1 MKLDEFINKHI
12 NTKVDFDNAFGAQ
25 CVDLFRQYCKD
36 VLNIP
41 HTGAVEGAKDIFLN
55 YDKLPLEQKYFKK
68 YSTNNPKPADVIIW
82 NETKTNKYGHIAI
95 VVSSLS
101 NNKVLVFEQDGFKQ
115 DGAKLAIRTTENILG
130 VLRFNGGNIVWTLMI

>member
-12 NTKVDFDNAFGAQ
+12 NTNVDFDNAFGAQ

-115 DGAKLAIRTTENILG
+115 DGAKLAIRTTENMLG
-130 VLRFNGGNIVWTLMI
+130 VLRFNGGNIV